1 MYQEVLVPN
10 AQNNKITIPRKWYG
24 RKVAVSISPV
34 EEKWQSLGIEPEEE
48 KPKIDYRDIKQVLVN
63 TDKEEVKRISK
74 IFDKYLIPMND
85 FKFDRD
91 EANNYE

>member
-24 RKVAVSISPV
+24 RKVRVSISPV
-34 EEKWQSLGIEPEEE
+34 EEKWHSLVIETEEEEPE
-48 KPKIDYRDIKQVLVN
+48 IDYTDMKQVLAN
-63 TDKEEVKRISK
+63 TDPEALERINK

-91 EANNYE
+91 EANNYD